1 MFPPSARPTRG
12 LGFLVKLLS
21 ALAASTIAHAHSV
34 IHRDVAIIG
43 GGASGLYAALRLR
56 QMNHSVVVVESRPE
70 FGGHTASYTVP
81 GTNTH
86 INYGAQGY
94 GGDDEA
100 IKRFFGFY
108 NIPIELVK
116 LSEVGFGNTRHVD
129 FAASTELPDFR
140 PDNNLTIFSQQV
152 HKYPRLSLDTKLPT
166 PVPEDLTLPF
176 RDFVAKYGIQSNIYS
191 LFFQTEGLGDL
202 LSQTT
207 YYVFKYLNPDYLD
220 GQLPTSPV
228 FYVTKNG
235 FNQEIYL
242 KAQADFGADALVSS
256 RVTSAVRNG
265 SGVVLT
271 VRTPSGQKIIRAS
284 KLLVTMPPTLANMRH
299 LGLDRHEHN
308 IFSRFQAHGW
318 YVGLVK
324 AEGFADRDEFVNAN
338 SDSSNY
344 NLPQL
349 PALYQISPTAVK
361 GIYLVRY
368 GSYGYMNE
376 QDIKSDIVATVE
388 RVRLA
393 VLPSTA
399 GLPPVTLLA
408 YSSHYPFSLYV
419 SPSDISGG
427 FYNRLDGLQGH
438 RDTWYTG
445 AAFSS
450 HTAAHV
456 WSFTERLLPRLFP
469 ESNMTRMY

>member
-1 MFPPSARPTRG
+1 M
-12 LGFLVKLLS
+12 
-21 ALAASTIAHAHSV
+21 
-34 IHRDVAIIG
+34 HRDVAIIG

-56 QMNHSVVVVESRPE
+56 QMNHSFVVVESRCE

-94 GGDDEA
+94 GGDTDA

-116 LSEVGFGNTRHVD
+116 LGEVGFGNTRHVD
-129 FAASTELPDFR
+129 FAKSKELPDFK

-152 HKYPRLSLDTKLPT
+152 HKYPELAWNTKLPT

-191 LFFQTEGLGDL
+191 LYFQTEGLGDL
-202 LSQTT
+202 LSQPTL
-207 YYVFKYLNPDYLD
+207 YVFKYLNIDYLD
-220 GQLPTSPV
+220 GQLPTSPG

-256 RVTSAVRNG
+256 RVTGAVRNG
-265 SGVVLT
+265 TGVVLT
-271 VRTPSGQKIIRAS
+271 VKTPSGQKTIVAS
-284 KLLVTMPPTLANMRH
+284 KLLVTMPPTIENMNH
-299 LGLDRHEHN
+299 LGLDSREYN
-308 IFSRFQAHGW
+308 LFSHFKSHGW
-318 YVGLVK
+318 YVGLVN
-324 AEGFADRDEFVNAN
+324 AEGFADRDEFVNAH
-338 SDSSNY
+338 SDSSNF
-344 NLPQL
+344 NLPKL

-368 GSYGYMNE
+368 GSYAYMDKR
-376 QDIKSDIVATVE
+376 DIKRDIVATVE
-388 RVRLA
+388 RVRRT
-393 VLPSTA
+393 VLPTTT

-408 YSSHYPFSLYV
+408 FSSHYPFSLYV
-419 SPSDISGG
+419 NSSDFAGG
-427 FYNRLDGLQGH
+427 FYSRLDGLQGY
-438 RDTWYTG
+438 RNTWYTG

-450 HTAAHV
+450 HTASHV
-456 WSFTERLLPRLFP
+456 WNFTERLLPRIFP
-469 ESNMTRMY
+469 